1 MPTYVIFTREST
13 TDQSSL
19 DKYMENVRPT
29 LDGHSVKVLSAYGSQ
44 QALEGQEPEG
54 VVLLEFPSKS
64 DALAWYHSPDYADVV
79 KYRFQGARYRVV
91 MADSN

>member
-44 QALEGQEPEG
+44 QALE
-54 VVLLEFPSKS
+54 
-64 DALAWYHSPDYADVV
+64 
-79 KYRFQGARYRVV
+79 
-91 MADSN
+91 